1 MKQTDFRTF
10 FQRLL
15 FVLPLITILWA
26 CKREFERPRWNTNI
40 LTPLVKARLNLQNL
54 SADTSIKVESDQ
66 SLTIVQREDLFT
78 YTIDSLV
85 ALEAPQFKRTVK
97 LSSLVLSNQSITR
110 AITLGEI
117 ARNLKAQGN
126 PVGDQ
131 IILAHNLGKL
141 GFAAPIPDINDITAG
156 PVLIDVN
163 QFFQTATLLSG
174 TLTIKAVNN
183 MPLTLS
189 TVHLALS
196 NKVSG
201 NVITDQTF
209 TNLTPG
215 TSQTKVQDLSGQTI
229 EGNLSAAI
237 LDLDLKGGTVIVDT
251 SDAILLTLSVTN
263 LDVFEATA
271 IFPAQEVVNETSEVS
286 LLGLG
291 DARLTLA
298 TIRQG
303 TVRADVYSTAEDT
316 VRFTYEIPS
325 ARKNGQTFKFYAE
338 VPPAPPGGSSYKMFV
353 SDFSGYDL
361 DLTGIDKDTFN
372 TFYGVLIGKIDSTGR
387 VVNLSLND
395 SLDITLTLQDAKPSY
410 ITGYLGQDTVSFGPE
425 QVNLDVF
432 KNIQANV
439 LEFDSIRLNA
449 TVVNSLGLPVQ
460 GKIIHLQTIN
470 TATSQSRILSGG
482 IVDIYQAIAPATDNP
497 FTPVTTKIDLAS
509 NSNAVDLLNILPD
522 RLYYIGRFTTNPAG
536 NTNTYTDFARSG
548 VNLNAYMDI
557 EIPLSLKMEQVV
569 LSDTAQFDAASLRAG
584 GVREGT
590 LKLLVENG
598 FPVQINVEMIFL
610 DKNGILMDAQQ
621 SSQPVN
627 AAIINTTT
635 GIVEQST
642 NSVLPFAFSEARFT
656 AIMERCKSV
665 VFKVSM
671 DTEPGNQFVKL
682 YSQYYIDL
690 KVTGDLTVGVNQ

>member
-1 MKQTDFRTF
+1 MRKSNYTAF
-10 FQRLL
+10 FQRLIYI
-15 FVLPLITILWA
+15 LPLITLLWA
-26 CKREFERPRWNTNI
+26 CKREFERPRWDTNL
-40 LTPLVKARLNLQNL
+40 LTPLVKAHLNLEDL
-54 SADTSIKVESDQ
+54 TADTSIQVEADQ
-66 SLTIVQREDLFT
+66 SLTIVQRQELFT

-85 ALEAPQFKRTVK
+85 SLEAPQFKRTVK

-117 ARNLKAQGN
+117 ARTLQAQGN

-131 IILAHNLGKL
+131 IILAHNLGKF
-141 GFAAPIPDINDITAG
+141 GFAAPVPDINDVTAG
-156 PVLIDVN
+156 PVVIDVN
-163 QFFQTATLLSG
+163 QFFQTATLLGG
-174 TLTIKAVNN
+174 TLTIKAVNE

-201 NVITDQTF
+201 TVITDQTF

-215 TSQTKVQDLSGQTI
+215 SSQTKTQDLAGKTI

-237 LDLDLKGGTVIVDT
+237 LDLDLLGGTVVIDT
-251 SDAILLTLSVTN
+251 SDAILLTLSVSN
-263 LDVFEATA
+263 LDVYQATA

-286 LLGLG
+286 LLGLE

-325 ARKNGQTFKFYAE
+325 ALKNGQTFKFYAE

-372 TFYGVLIGKIDSTGR
+372 TFYGILIGKIDSTGR
-387 VVNLSLND
+387 VVNLSLDD

-425 QVNLDVF
+425 QVDLDIF

-439 LEFDSIRLNA
+439 LAFDSIRLNA
-449 TVVNSLGLPVQ
+449 TVVNSLGVPVQ

-470 TATSQSRILSGG
+470 TNTNQSQILTGG

-497 FTPVTTKIDLAS
+497 FTPVTTKIDLAT
-509 NSNAVDLLNILPD
+509 NSNAVDLLNILPN
-522 RLYYIGRFTTNPAG
+522 RLFYMGTFTTNPAG

-569 LSDTAQFDAASLRAG
+569 LSDTTAFEAASLRAG

-590 LKLLVENG
+590 LKLLVENA
-598 FPVQINVEMIFL
+598 FPVQINVEMRFL
-610 DKNGILMDAQQ
+610 DANDILIDAQQ
-621 SSQPVN
+621 STQPVN
-627 AAIINTTT
+627 AAIINSTT
-635 GIVEQST
+635 GIVEQAT
-642 NSVLPFAFSEARFT
+642 NSVLPFAFSEARFS

-671 DTEPGNQFVKL
+671 DTQPGNQFVKL

-690 KVTGDLTVGVNQ
+690 KVSGDLTVGVNQ